1 MTDSILLLVHSWL
14 RWLVVALAVA
24 TVGRA
29 VRGWVGRR
37 SRSALD
43 DRLGRL
49 FVIALDG
56 QVLLGVVLYLFVS
69 PMTTGAF
76 RVPGTIMANAA
87 LRFWVVEHPFA
98 MLAALALAH
107 VGRVRIRRATEA
119 PARHRVAAVFF
130 GLALLLLLVGVP
142 WPFMPTARPLWRSW

>member
-1 MTDSILLLVHSWL
+1 MTYSLLLFAHSWL

-37 SRSALD
+37 SWSPLD
-43 DRLGRL
+43 DRLGRF
-49 FVIALDG
+49 FVIGLDG
-56 QVLLGVVLYLFVS
+56 QVLLGVVLSLLVS
-69 PMTTGAF
+69 PITTGAF
-76 RVPGTIMANAA
+76 HVPATIMTNAA

-107 VGRVRIRRATEA
+107 VGRARIRRATEA
-119 PARHRVAAVFF
+119 PARHRLAAVFF
-130 GLALLLLLVGVP
+130 GLALFLLLVGIP
-142 WPFMPTARPLWRSW
+142 WPFMPTARPLWRGW